1 MKPHL
6 HTVRKHAPRGS
17 GTLAA
22 SLRNIR
28 RLQVVRKVTFF
39 LLAIVFSPH
48 AHAAPPGRRD
58 IFSASEYLGEPALYF
73 LGEYM
78 WLVIAI
84 AVACLLEAGF
94 IAWLLLVQS
103 RRRKAELETKHFA
116 ALAQYSQGQLQEVV
130 SNVPGIV
137 WETRIDE
144 KTKDL
149 KTTFI
154 SPQVEEMLGYSP
166 AEWFSG
172 VRFGLKIMVE
182 EDRESVIRAT
192 DEAIHTGVNSV
203 IQHRWRTKDGRIV
216 WFESHLNPILDQDR
230 KTVGL
235 RGVTLDISDRKLAE
249 EELKSSEANYRAV
262 FNAASDAILVF
273 DREDGRILD
282 ANQRTVEMYGHTVD
296 EVRQLNI
303 GDLSLNEPPY
313 DKENAA
319 SWMELA
325 ASGTPQ
331 LFEWKAKHKSGQLFW
346 VEISLKLASL
356 GGKEVLLAVVR
367 DISEPRRLAATA
379 TSLHVKIQKTVAE
392 LHESEDRFGKAFRAN
407 PQPMSITSIAN
418 GKYVDVNES
427 FLNMSGYTREEVIG
441 YTSLDLKVWESP
453 ETRSGFINQ
462 LKEHGSLVNVETR
475 FRCKDGSFRVLLS
488 SAEQLEMGG
497 EQCLILASSDITER
511 KESELALRKAHEEL
525 SQMQVQLEAEN
536 IYLQQELQLD
546 RAFGEIVGQ
555 SDAIKYVLAKIT
567 QVAPTDSTVLITGE
581 TGTGKELVA
590 HAIHDA
596 SLRKNR
602 PLIRVNCGALSAS
615 LIESELF
622 GHEKGAFTGAT
633 GRKLGRFEL
642 ADGGTIFL
650 DEIGELPLEL
660 QKKLLRVLQEGELER
675 LGGAKTIQVDV
686 RVISA
691 TNRNLKLLTE
701 KGAFREDLWYRLN
714 VFPITVPPLR
724 QRKEDI
730 PNLVEHFVRK
740 SARKLGKTITSVSPR
755 AMQSL
760 QAHTWPGNVRE
771 LANVIERAVI
781 QAQGSVLHLLENLQ
795 QPGDEPAAAVR
806 SLEEIEREHVI
817 RTLDSCGWR
826 IEGPYGA
833 AKILGLNPSTLRA
846 RLAKLGIQRP
856 HHTSV

>member
-1 MKPHL
+1 M
-6 HTVRKHAPRGS
+6 
-17 GTLAA
+17 
-22 SLRNIR
+22 
-28 RLQVVRKVTFF
+28 
-39 LLAIVFSPH
+39 
-48 AHAAPPGRRD
+48 
-58 IFSASEYLGEPALYF
+58 
-73 LGEYM
+73 
-78 WLVIAI
+78 
-84 AVACLLEAGF
+84 
-94 IAWLLLVQS
+94 
-103 RRRKAELETKHFA
+103 
-116 ALAQYSQGQLQEVV
+116 
-130 SNVPGIV
+130 
-137 WETRIDE
+137 
-144 KTKDL
+144 
-149 KTTFI
+149 
-154 SPQVEEMLGYSP
+154 SPQVEAMLGYSLD
-166 AEWFSG
+166 EWLSG
-172 VRFGLKIMVE
+172 DRFGLQIMVE
-182 EDRESVIRAT
+182 EDRELAQRITDQVIQ
-192 DEAIHTGVNSV
+192 TGVNGV
-203 IQHRWRTKDGRIV
+203 IQFRWRTRDGRIV
-216 WFESHLNPILDQDR
+216 WAESHLNPIFDER
-230 KTVGL
+230 GNTAGL
-235 RGVTLDISDRKLAE
+235 RGVTLDITDRKLAE
-249 EELKSSEANYRAV
+249 EELKSSEATYRAV

-273 DREDGRILD
+273 DREQGSILD
-282 ANQRTVEMYGHTVD
+282 ANQRMTEMYGYTVD
-296 EVRQLNI
+296 EVRQLNM
-303 GDLSLNEPPY
+303 GDLSLNELPY
-313 DKENAA
+313 TLENAA
-319 SWMELA
+319 KWMKQA
-325 ASGTPQ
+325 AAGKPQ
-331 LFEWKAKHKSGQLFW
+331 LFEWQAKHKSGRLFW
-346 VEISLKLASL
+346 VEMNLKLASL

-367 DISEPRRLAATA
+367 DISEPRRLAAAA
-379 TSLHVKIQKTVAE
+379 TSLHLKIQKALTE

-407 PQPMSITSIAN
+407 PQPMSITTVAN

-427 FLNMSGYTREEVIG
+427 FLTMSGYAREEVIG
-441 YTSLDLKVWESP
+441 HTSHELKVWETP
-453 ETRSGFINQ
+453 QTRNGFIDQ
-462 LKEHGSLVNVETR
+462 LKDQGSLVNVETR
-475 FRCKDGSFRVLLS
+475 FRRKDGSFRVLLS
-488 SAEQLEMGG
+488 SAERLEMGG
-497 EQCLILASSDITER
+497 EECLILASSDITER

-546 RAFGEIVGQ
+546 RAFGEIVGH
-555 SDAIKYVLAKIT
+555 SDAIKYVLAKIS
-567 QVAPTDSTVLITGE
+567 QVSPTDSTVLITGE

-596 SLRKNR
+596 SLRKDR
-602 PLIRVNCGALSAS
+602 PLIRVNCAALSAS

-633 GRKLGRFEL
+633 ARKLGRFEL

-660 QKKLLRVLQEGELER
+660 QKKLLRVLQEGEFER
-675 LGGAKTIQVDV
+675 LGGTKTIRVNV

-730 PNLVEHFVRK
+730 PNLVEHFVHK

-760 QAHTWPGNVRE
+760 QAHSWPGNVRE

-781 QAQGSVLHLLENLQ
+781 QTQGTVLHLVESLQPLE
-795 QPGDEPAAAVR
+795 EPAAAVK

-856 HHTSV
+856 NHTSV